1 MNPTTIVVLI
11 AVAVLFL
18 ALWWFRR
25 PDIDSAKAHQ
35 MVGAGALLVDVRSP
49 GEYAA
54 GHVDGARN
62 IPVDQIGGHADE
74 LRGHP
79 VIVYCASGVRSAMAR
94 RSLQAAGLTEVYN
107 LGAMSNW

>member
-1 MNPTTIVVLI
+1 MSTQTLVVLVVV
-11 AVAVLFL
+11 AVAFA
-18 ALWWFRR
+18 ALWWLRR
-25 PDIDSAKAHQ
+25 PDIDGAKARQ
-35 MVGAGALLVDVRSP
+35 MVAAGALLVDVRST
-49 GEYAA
+49 GEFAA

-79 VIVYCASGVRSAMAR
+79 VIVYCASGIRSAMAR
-94 RSLQAAGLTEVYN
+94 RTLQSAGLAEVYN